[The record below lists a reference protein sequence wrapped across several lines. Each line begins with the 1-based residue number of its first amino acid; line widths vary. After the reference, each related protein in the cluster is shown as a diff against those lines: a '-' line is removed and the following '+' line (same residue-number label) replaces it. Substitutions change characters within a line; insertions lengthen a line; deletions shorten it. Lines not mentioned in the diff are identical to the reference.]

1 MPVSGAHLC
10 GFQPFVCVSGVGGVT
25 HGHRNIRIRFRVVTE
40 LTIPVVSPG
49 VGVSVAAHGQ
59 RMPVSGA
66 HLCGFQP
73 FARISGVGGVAH
85 AHRKRIPTVAVV
97 GGVVTELA
105 LDVPSPGVCVP
116 VAAHGHRM
124 IVSGADLYGF
134 QPRTRFEGIAGVAHA
149 HRESRM

>member
-10 GFQPFVCVSGVGGVT
+10 GFQSFVCVSGVGGVT

-66 HLCGFQP
+66 HLCGFQT

-85 AHRKRIPTVAVV
+85 AHRNRIPTVAVAD
-97 GGVVTELA
+97 GVVAELA
-105 LDVPSPGVCVP
+105 LDVPSPGVGVS
-116 VAAHGHRM
+116 VSAHGHRM
-124 IVSGADLYGF
+124 IVPGADLYGF
-134 QPRTRFEGIAGVAHA
+134 QPHIRVGGIGGVAYA
-149 HRESRM
+149 HRRSRM